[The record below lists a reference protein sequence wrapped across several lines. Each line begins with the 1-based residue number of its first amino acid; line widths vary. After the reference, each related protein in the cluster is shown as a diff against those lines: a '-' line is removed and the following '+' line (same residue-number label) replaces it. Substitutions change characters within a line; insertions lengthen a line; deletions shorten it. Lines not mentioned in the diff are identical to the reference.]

1 MTRLGEYEIDDD
13 RSRIDL
19 DALYEFLST
28 EAYWSRWRT
37 EPDVAHQLESAWRV
51 VGCYH
56 PAAGMVGFARA
67 VSDGLILAYLADVYV
82 LPDHRGHKLGEALV
96 AEMVDNGPGKNF
108 RWMLHTSDAHGLY
121 AKFGFAAPDQT
132 FMERPAGPPPAH

>member
-1 MTRLGEYEIDDD
+1 MLRVGDYEIDDTKT
-13 RSRIDL
+13 RIDL

-37 EPDVAHQLESAWRV
+37 KHDVAHQLDSAWRV

-56 PAAGMVGFARA
+56 PTAGMVGYARA
-67 VSDGLILAYLADVYV
+67 VSDGLVLAYLADVYV
-82 LPDHRGHKLGEALV
+82 RCEHRGNRIGEALV
-96 AEMVDNGPGKNF
+96 TEMIDNGPGKDF

-121 AKFGFAAPDQT
+121 RKFGFAAPDPT
-132 FMERPAGPPPAH
+132 YMERASGPPPAR